1 MAIRAGKQNIPCICV
16 TNRTLCRDDFL
27 TRIDH
32 IAKKGVA
39 DAILLREKD
48 LTEREYLELA
58 EKVLSICKSHNRR
71 CILHTYYKAAKEL
84 GCKEIHLPLPLLQ
97 KMREEGAKQWFTTVG
112 TSVHSLKQANLA
124 MHLQADYMTAGHI
137 FETDCKKGL
146 PGRGLSFLSKV
157 VCKSEVPVYGI
168 GGISADNAGQIME
181 TGAAGVCIM
190 SGFIDCGRLPICS
203 KC

>member
-97 KMREEGAKQWFTTVG
+97 KMREEGEKEWFTTVG

-168 GGISADNAGQIME
+168 GGISADNAVQIME

-190 SGFIDCGRLPICS
+190 SGFMLES
-203 KC
+203 MN

>member
-58 EKVLSICKSHNRR
+58 EKVLSICKSYNRR

-97 KMREEGAKQWFTTVG
+97 KMREEGEKEWFTTVG

-157 VCKSEVPVYGI
+157 VCESEVPVYGI

-190 SGFIDCGRLPICS
+190 SGFMLES
-203 KC
+203 MN

>member
-48 LTEREYLELA
+48 LTKREYLELA

-157 VCKSEVPVYGI
+157 VCESEVPVYGI
-168 GGISADNAGQIME
+168 GGISADNAGKIME

-190 SGFIDCGRLPICS
+190 SGFMLES
-203 KC
+203 MN

>member
-1 MAIRAGKQNIPCICV
+1 MAIHTGKQNIPCICV

-58 EKVLSICKSHNRR
+58 EKVLSICKAHNRR

-97 KMREEGAKQWFTTVG
+97 KMREEGEKQWFTTVG

-190 SGFIDCGRLPICS
+190 SDFMLES
-203 KC
+203 MN

>member
-97 KMREEGAKQWFTTVG
+97 KMREEGEKEWFTTVG

-168 GGISADNAGQIME
+168 GGISADNAGKIME

-190 SGFIDCGRLPICS
+190 SGFMLES
-203 KC
+203 MN

>member
-84 GCKEIHLPLPLLQ
+84 GCKEIHLPFPLLQ
-97 KMREEGAKQWFTTVG
+97 KMREEGEKEWFTTVG

-190 SGFIDCGRLPICS
+190 SGFMLES
-203 KC
+203 MN

>member
-1 MAIRAGKQNIPCICV
+1 MAIHTGKQNIPCICV

-97 KMREEGAKQWFTTVG
+97 KMREEGEKEWFTTVG

-168 GGISADNAGQIME
+168 GGISADNAGQVME

-190 SGFIDCGRLPICS
+190 SGFMLES
-203 KC
+203 MN

>member
-1 MAIRAGKQNIPCICV
+1 MAIHTGKQNIPCICV

-58 EKVLSICKSHNRR
+58 EKVLLICKSHNRR

-97 KMREEGAKQWFTTVG
+97 KMREEGEKEWFTTVG

-157 VCKSEVPVYGI
+157 VCESEVPVYGI

-190 SGFIDCGRLPICS
+190 SGFMLES
-203 KC
+203 MN

>member
-1 MAIRAGKQNIPCICV
+1 MAIHTGKQNIPCICV

-58 EKVLSICKSHNRR
+58 EKVLLICKSHNRR

-97 KMREEGAKQWFTTVG
+97 KMREEGEKEWFTTVG
-112 TSVHSLKQANLA
+112 TSVHSLKQAHLA
-124 MHLQADYMTAGHI
+124 MHLQADYMRAGHI

-157 VCKSEVPVYGI
+157 VCESEVPVYGI

-190 SGFIDCGRLPICS
+190 SGFMLES
-203 KC
+203 MN

>member
-97 KMREEGAKQWFTTVG
+97 KMREEAEKEWFTTVG

-168 GGISADNAGQIME
+168 GGISADNAGQVME

-190 SGFIDCGRLPICS
+190 SGFMLES
-203 KC
+203 MN

>member
-97 KMREEGAKQWFTTVG
+97 KMREEGAKEWFTTVG

-190 SGFIDCGRLPICS
+190 SGFMLES
-203 KC
+203 MN

>member
-1 MAIRAGKQNIPCICV
+1 MAIYTGKQNIPCICV

-27 TRIDH
+27 TRLDH

-58 EKVLSICKSHNRR
+58 EKVLSICKTHNRR

-84 GCKEIHLPLPLLQ
+84 GCREIHLPLPVLQ
-97 KMREEGAKQWFTTVG
+97 EMWEQETEKWFTTVG
-112 TSVHSLKQANLA
+112 TSVHSIKQANLA

-146 PGRGLSFLSKV
+146 PGRGISFLRKV
-157 VCKSEVPVYGI
+157 VRESAVPVYGI
-168 GGISADNAGQIME
+168 GGISADNAGQVRE
-181 TGAAGVCIM
+181 AGAAGVCIM
-190 SGFIDCGRLPICS
+190 SGFMLES
-203 KC
+203 MN

>member
-58 EKVLSICKSHNRR
+58 EKVLSICKAHNRR

-97 KMREEGAKQWFTTVG
+97 KMREEGEKEWFTTVG

-157 VCKSEVPVYGI
+157 VCESEVPVYGI
-168 GGISADNAGQIME
+168 GGISADNAGQVMA

-190 SGFIDCGRLPICS
+190 SGFMLES
-203 KC
+203 MN

>member
-97 KMREEGAKQWFTTVG
+97 KMREEGEKEWFTTVG

-157 VCKSEVPVYGI
+157 VCESEVPVYGI
-168 GGISADNAGQIME
+168 GGLSADNAGQVME

-190 SGFIDCGRLPICS
+190 SGFMLES
-203 KC
+203 MN

>member
-1 MAIRAGKQNIPCICV
+1 MAIHTGKQNIPCICV

-58 EKVLSICKSHNRR
+58 EKVLLICKSHNRR

-97 KMREEGAKQWFTTVG
+97 KMREEGEKEWFTTVG

-137 FETDCKKGL
+137 FETVCKKGL

-157 VCKSEVPVYGI
+157 VCESEVPVYGI

-190 SGFIDCGRLPICS
+190 SGFMLES
-203 KC
+203 MN

>member
-190 SGFIDCGRLPICS
+190 SAFMLES
-203 KC
+203 MN

>member
-84 GCKEIHLPLPLLQ
+84 GCKEIHLSLPLLQ
-97 KMREEGAKQWFTTVG
+97 KMREEGEKEWFTTVG

-168 GGISADNAGQIME
+168 GGISADNAGQVME

-190 SGFIDCGRLPICS
+190 SGFMLES
-203 KC
+203 MN

>member
-32 IAKKGVA
+32 IEKKGVA

-190 SGFIDCGRLPICS
+190 SGFMLES
-203 KC
+203 MN

>member
-97 KMREEGAKQWFTTVG
+97 KMREEGEKEWFTTVG

-181 TGAAGVCIM
+181 TGAAGVCIR
-190 SGFIDCGRLPICS
+190 SGFMLES
-203 KC
+203 MN

>member
-58 EKVLSICKSHNRR
+58 EKVLSICKLHNRR

-97 KMREEGAKQWFTTVG
+97 KMREEGAKEWFTTVG

-157 VCKSEVPVYGI
+157 VCESEVPVYGI

-190 SGFIDCGRLPICS
+190 SGFMLES
-203 KC
+203 MN

>member
-16 TNRTLCRDDFL
+16 TNRTLCRNDFL

-97 KMREEGAKQWFTTVG
+97 KMREEGEKEWFTTVG

-190 SGFIDCGRLPICS
+190 SGFMLES
-203 KC
+203 MN

>member
-1 MAIRAGKQNIPCICV
+1 MAIHTGKQNIPCICV

-58 EKVLSICKSHNRR
+58 EKVLSICKAHNRR

-97 KMREEGAKQWFTTVG
+97 KMREEP
-112 TSVHSLKQANLA
+112 
-124 MHLQADYMTAGHI
+124 
-137 FETDCKKGL
+137 E
-146 PGRGLSFLSKV
+146 
-157 VCKSEVPVYGI
+157 
-168 GGISADNAGQIME
+168 
-181 TGAAGVCIM
+181 
-190 SGFIDCGRLPICS
+190 
-203 KC
+203 

>member
-1 MAIRAGKQNIPCICV
+1 MAIHTGKQNIPCICV

-97 KMREEGAKQWFTTVG
+97 KMREEGEKEWFTTVG

-157 VCKSEVPVYGI
+157 VCESEVPVYGI
-168 GGISADNAGQIME
+168 GGISADNAGQVME

-190 SGFIDCGRLPICS
+190 SGFMLES
-203 KC
+203 MN

>member
-71 CILHTYYKAAKEL
+71 CILLTYYKAAKEL

-97 KMREEGAKQWFTTVG
+97 KMREEGEKEWFTTVG

-190 SGFIDCGRLPICS
+190 SGFMLES
-203 KC
+203 MN

>member
-1 MAIRAGKQNIPCICV
+1 MAIHTGKQNIPCICV

-48 LTEREYLELA
+48 LTEREYLEMA
-58 EKVLSICKSHNRR
+58 EKVLSICKAHNRR

-97 KMREEGAKQWFTTVG
+97 KMREEGEKQWFTTVG

-190 SGFIDCGRLPICS
+190 SGFMLES
-203 KC
+203 MN

>member
-1 MAIRAGKQNIPCICV
+1 MAIHTGKQNIPCICV

-58 EKVLSICKSHNRR
+58 EKVLSICKAHNRQ

-97 KMREEGAKQWFTTVG
+97 KMREEGEKQWFTTVG

-190 SGFIDCGRLPICS
+190 SGFMLES
-203 KC
+203 MN

>member
-1 MAIRAGKQNIPCICV
+1 MAIHTGKQSIPCICV
-16 TNRTLCRDDFL
+16 TNRTLCREDFL
-27 TRIDH
+27 TRIDY

-58 EKVLSICKSHNRR
+58 EKVLSICKAHNRR

-84 GCKEIHLPLPLLQ
+84 GCREIHLPLPVLQ
-97 KMREEGAKQWFTTVG
+97 EMREQETEKWFTTVG
-112 TSVHSLKQANLA
+112 TSIHSLKQANLA

-146 PGRGLSFLSKV
+146 PGRGLSFLRKV
-157 VCKSEVPVYGI
+157 VRESAVPVYGI
-168 GGISADNAGQIME
+168 GGISADNAGQVRE

-190 SGFIDCGRLPICS
+190 SGFMLES
-203 KC
+203 MN

>member
-97 KMREEGAKQWFTTVG
+97 KMREEGAKEWFTTVG

-168 GGISADNAGQIME
+168 GGISADNAGQVME

-190 SGFIDCGRLPICS
+190 SGFMLES
-203 KC
+203 MN

>member
-1 MAIRAGKQNIPCICV
+1 MAIHTGKQNIPCICV

-58 EKVLSICKSHNRR
+58 EKVLSICKAHNRR
-71 CILHTYYKAAKEL
+71 CILHTYYKAAKDL
-84 GCKEIHLPLPLLQ
+84 GCKEIHLPLPILQ
-97 KMREEGAKQWFTTVG
+97 KMREEGEKQWFTTVG

-190 SGFIDCGRLPICS
+190 SGFMLEIMN
-203 KC
+203 

>member
-16 TNRTLCRDDFL
+16 TNRTLCRVDFL

-190 SGFIDCGRLPICS
+190 SGFMLES
-203 KC
+203 MN

>member
-1 MAIRAGKQNIPCICV
+1 MAIHTGKQNIPCICV

-58 EKVLSICKSHNRR
+58 EKVLSICKAHNRR

-97 KMREEGAKQWFTTVG
+97 KMREEGEKQWFTTVG

-181 TGAAGVCIM
+181 RPV
-190 SGFIDCGRLPICS
+190 SV
-203 KC
+203 

>member
-168 GGISADNAGQIME
+168 GGSSADNAGQIME

-190 SGFIDCGRLPICS
+190 SGFMLES
-203 KC
+203 MN

>member
-124 MHLQADYMTAGHI
+124 MHLQADYMMAGHI

-190 SGFIDCGRLPICS
+190 SGFMLES
-203 KC
+203 MN

>member
-1 MAIRAGKQNIPCICV
+1 MVIRAGKQNIPCICV

-97 KMREEGAKQWFTTVG
+97 KMREEGEKEWFTTVG

-157 VCKSEVPVYGI
+157 VCESEVPVYGI

-190 SGFIDCGRLPICS
+190 SGFMLES
-203 KC
+203 MN

>member
-1 MAIRAGKQNIPCICV
+1 MAIHTGGQNIPCICV
-16 TNRTLCRDDFL
+16 TNRTLCREDFL

-48 LTEREYLELA
+48 LTEREDDGLA
-58 EKVLSICKSHNRR
+58 EKVLSICKMHNRR
-71 CILHTYYKAAKEL
+71 CILHTYYRAAKEL
-84 GCKEIHLPLPLLQ
+84 GCREIHLPLPLLQ
-97 KMREEGAKQWFTTVG
+97 KMREEGEEWFATVG
-112 TSVHSLKQANLA
+112 TSVHSVKQADLA

-146 PGRGLSFLSKV
+146 PGRGLSFLRKV
-157 VCKSEVPVYGI
+157 VRESAVPVYGI
-168 GGISADNAGQIME
+168 GGISADNAGQVRE

-190 SGFIDCGRLPICS
+190 SGFMLES
-203 KC
+203 MK

>member
-27 TRIDH
+27 TRINH

-190 SGFIDCGRLPICS
+190 SGFMLES
-203 KC
+203 MN

>member
-97 KMREEGAKQWFTTVG
+97 KMREEGEKEWFTTVG

-157 VCKSEVPVYGI
+157 VCKSGVPVYGI

-190 SGFIDCGRLPICS
+190 SGFVLES
-203 KC
+203 MN

>member
-97 KMREEGAKQWFTTVG
+97 KMREEGEKEWFTTVG

-124 MHLQADYMTAGHI
+124 MHLQADYITAGHI

-190 SGFIDCGRLPICS
+190 SGFMLES
-203 KC
+203 MN